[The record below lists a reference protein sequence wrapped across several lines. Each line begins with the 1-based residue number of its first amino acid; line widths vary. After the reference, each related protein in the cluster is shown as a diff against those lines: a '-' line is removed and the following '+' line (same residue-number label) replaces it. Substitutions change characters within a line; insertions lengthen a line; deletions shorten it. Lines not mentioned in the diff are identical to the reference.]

1 MLFKILSCTLS
12 VSRVGNRTK
21 DPIKDRLLC
30 VISSQGKDIQ
40 LNNAIYPSAR
50 GIRLDQMTNK
60 FRHPTNN
67 IRFLKQLFFETTLAD
82 KEWVLYTLKDVDHNG
97 YPSLYRLYMEADD
110 VTEYVFANTYLDGW
124 EHWQMLCECAWF
136 KPYVARW
143 RQELDLRMKARALAA
158 IRSEARSGSRN
169 AFAANKYLMERGWEP
184 KDAKKLKDQQELI
197 KAEADKISQ
206 EKDDLASAAER
217 IGLTVVK

>member
-1 MLFKILSCTLS
+1 MLFKIISCTLS

-21 DPIKDRLLC
+21 DPIKDLLLC
-30 VISSQGKDIQ
+30 VISSQGKDI
-40 LNNAIYPSAR
+40 NNLGFVFMS
-50 GIRLDQMTNK
+50 NK